1 MGWMVQGSNP
11 GDGARF
17 SAPTHTGHGAHS
29 TSCMMGTGSF
39 PTVQWPG
46 HGTGHPTPSNAKVK
60 ETEELYAY
68 FHSGPLG
75 PVLG

>member
-1 MGWMVQGSNP
+1 MVQGSNP

-17 SAPTHTGHGAHS
+17 SARNHTGHGAHS
-29 TSCMMGTGSF
+29 TSYMKGTGSF
-39 PTVQWPG
+39 PAVKWPG
-46 HGTGHPTPSNAKVK
+46 HGIEYPTPPSAKIK
-60 ETEELYAY
+60 ETEELYVY